1 MPIEHKTVYK
11 ICDQN
16 LWSDAEKAGVFNGAE
31 IDLADG
37 FIHFSTF
44 DQVASTLAKH
54 FAGRKDLLLIAV
66 DAEALGEE
74 IVYEE
79 ARGGFLFPHLY
90 QPLSLDH
97 VLWAK
102 PIKTGDNAQ
111 HIIPELDL

>member
-1 MPIEHKTVYK
+1 MPAEHKTVFK
-11 ICDQN
+11 ICDQK
-16 LWSDAEKAGVFNGAE
+16 LWSDVEKAGIFNGAE

-54 FAGRKDLLLIAV
+54 FSGRTDLLLIAV
-66 DAEALGEE
+66 DAEALGEK

-79 ARGGFLFPHLY
+79 ARGGIMFPHLY
-90 QPLSLDH
+90 QPLSLDN

-102 PIKTGDNAQ
+102 PIETGENGQ
-111 HIIPELDL
+111 HIVPGLDQ

>member
-1 MPIEHKTVYK
+1 MPTEQKIVYK
-11 ICDQN
+11 ICDQK

-54 FAGRKDLLLIAV
+54 FVGRQDLLLIAV
-66 DAEALGEE
+66 DAEALGEK

-79 ARGGFLFPHLY
+79 ARGGILFPHLY
-90 QPLSLDH
+90 QPLLLDH
-97 VLWAK
+97 VLWSK
-102 PIKTGDNAQ
+102 PIEISDDGQ
-111 HIIPELDL
+111 HIIPELDS

>member
-1 MPIEHKTVYK
+1 MSTEHQFVYK
-11 ICDQN
+11 ICDQK

-31 IDLADG
+31 IDLSDG

-54 FAGRKDLLLIAV
+54 FAGRRDLLLIAV
-66 DAEALGEE
+66 NAKALGEK

-90 QPLSLDH
+90 QPLLLDH
-97 VLWAK
+97 VVWVK
-102 PIKTGDNAQ
+102 PIETGDNSQ
-111 HIIPELDL
+111 HVIPDAEQ

>member
-1 MPIEHKTVYK
+1 MPIEQKIVYK
-11 ICDQN
+11 ICDQK
-16 LWSDAEKAGVFNGAE
+16 LWSDAEKAGVFMGAE

-66 DAEALGEE
+66 DAETLGEK

-79 ARGGFLFPHLY
+79 ARGGIMFPHLY
-90 QPLSLDH
+90 QPLSLNN

-102 PIKTGDNAQ
+102 PIETTDNGQ
-111 HIIPELDL
+111 HIIPELDQ

>member
-1 MPIEHKTVYK
+1 MPIEHKIVFK
-11 ICDQN
+11 ICDKKI
-16 LWSDAEKAGVFNGAE
+16 WSDIEKTGVFNGAE

-54 FAGRKDLLLIAV
+54 FAGRNDLLLIAV
-66 DAEALGEE
+66 DAEALGEK

-79 ARGGFLFPHLY
+79 ARGGILFPHLY
-90 QPLSLDH
+90 QPLSLDN

-102 PIKTGDNAQ
+102 PIETDDYAQ
-111 HIIPELDL
+111 HIIPELDQ